1 MEGTFMNE
9 LQIIFCS
16 ALIIGLCC
24 HIMLITNKKEVE
36 SNKKNYKNIA
46 LMAQNL
52 TNCKVST
59 RMTVLKEL
67 KEDPNWS
74 KAELDELI
82 GVLEGILDTKIYI
95 DSKGLKIKK

>member
-1 MEGTFMNE
+1 MEDTFMSE

-16 ALIIGLCC
+16 ALIIGLVC
-24 HIMLITNKKEVE
+24 HLMLVINKKEIE
-36 SNKKNYKNIA
+36 DNKKNYKNIA

-59 RMTVLKEL
+59 RMTVLREL

-74 KAELDELI
+74 DAEVNELV
-82 GVLEGILDTKIYI
+82 GVLEGILDTELHIN
-95 DSKGLKIKK
+95 SKGLKTRK